1 MKSVLLASSA
11 AALVLFATGCAT
23 KNDARYV
30 DSQGTQTVVSLD
42 RINIQDWNNAADK
55 LVASLLASGVL
66 ERAPNQ
72 PAVMAVSRIRNN
84 TMQQVDTDSLTKKI
98 RVALNQTG
106 KVVTTTTLGA
116 DGKAEDAL
124 AADVGNMQ
132 SFMAGEKQTTT
143 LPYYTLSGK
152 LLEDRVQSGSTKQ
165 TTYTF
170 QLSLTT
176 TKDGLAMWEDETQ
189 ITKQGQRSS
198 VGW

>member
-1 MKSVLLASSA
+1 MKLALATTA
-11 AALVLFATGCAT
+11 AATALLLTGCAT

-30 DSQGTQTVVSLD
+30 DSQGPQTIVSLD
-42 RINIQDWNNAADK
+42 RINIQDWNNAADR

-66 ERAPNQ
+66 ERAPEQ

-84 TMQQVDTDSLTKKI
+84 TQQQVDTDSLTKKI

-106 KVVTTTTLGA
+106 KVVTTTTLGP
-116 DGKAEDAL
+116 DGRVEDQM
-124 AADVGNMQ
+124 AADVGAMQ
-132 SFMAGEKQTTT
+132 AFMAGEKQKTV

-152 LLEDRVQSGSTKQ
+152 LLEDRVRSGNTQ
-165 TTYTF
+165 QVTYTF

-176 TKDGLAMWEDETQ
+176 TRNGLAVWEDEQ
-189 ITKQGQRSS
+189 LITKQGQRSS